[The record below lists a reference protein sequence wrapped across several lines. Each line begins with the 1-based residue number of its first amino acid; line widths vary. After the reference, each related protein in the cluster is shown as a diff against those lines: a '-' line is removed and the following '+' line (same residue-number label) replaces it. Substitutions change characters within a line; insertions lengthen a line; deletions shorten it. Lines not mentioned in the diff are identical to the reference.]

1 MSILFHL
8 YTHYPSHTCKER
20 LFFSFLCVHTHTNTH
35 SHPLSGLPSVLTSQ
49 AVLAPLRPG
58 TQSMAVPLL
67 SVSLGLTNTLMHKA
81 TPTLTFISHIHEVAD
96 SRLNV
101 RAENRKHHNF
111 LFLFSCNTRVFVG
124 VPSNFACSLYVTTE
138 VSFSPSSPT
147 IPDMISDVLGHY
159 CTVYCHPEAVISV
172 CW

>member
-8 YTHYPSHTCKER
+8 YTHSPSHTCKER
-20 LFFSFLCVHTHTNTH
+20 LFSVARTHT
-35 SHPLSGLPSVLTSQ
+35 HPLSGLPSVLTSQ

-81 TPTLTFISHIHEVAD
+81 SPTLTFISHRKLETSHEAAD

-101 RAENRKHHNF
+101 RLEKSKSAFSISLQRKDACF
-111 LFLFSCNTRVFVG
+111 FS
-124 VPSNFACSLYVTTE
+124 SNFACSLHVTTE
-138 VSFSPSSPT
+138 LTFLPVPVPHCSHNPRHDKRCSRTVLYSLLSSR
-147 IPDMISDVLGHY
+147 SCFVF
-159 CTVYCHPEAVISV
+159 CF
-172 CW
+172 